1 MTREQDPPDEM
12 LPDGRMI
19 PAHGTQR
26 RYKHRTYPCHC
37 ALCRAAHNQATIEAR
52 RRAMAR
58 SGRVMLGN
66 KYVGSPVTG
75 WIGIKVEKE
84 LAEGINAEME
94 RYGVTKTEMVKRLLR
109 EALERR
115 EYLRDKGEST

>member
-1 MTREQDPPDEM
+1 VSREHDPPDEQ

-37 ALCRAAHNQATIEAR
+37 AACRAAHNEATTEAR
-52 RRAMAR
+52 RRAAVR
-58 SGRVMLGN
+58 SERVMVGN
-66 KYVGSPVTG
+66 PYAGSPVSD
-75 WIGIKVEKE
+75 WIGIKIGKP
-84 LAEGINAEME
+84 LAARMNAEME
-94 RYGVTKTEMVKRLLR
+94 RYGITKTELVRRLLD

-115 EYLRDKGEST
+115 EYLRERGEST